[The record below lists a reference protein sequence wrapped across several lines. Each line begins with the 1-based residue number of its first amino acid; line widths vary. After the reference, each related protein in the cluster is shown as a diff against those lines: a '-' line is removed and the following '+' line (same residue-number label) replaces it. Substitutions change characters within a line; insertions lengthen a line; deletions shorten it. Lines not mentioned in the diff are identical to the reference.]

1 VHTASDITHFL
12 MPLMIVMCFGDRF
25 NRPLMRDD

>member
-12 MPLMIVMCFGDRF
+12 MPPMIVMYFVDIF
-25 NRPLMRDD
+25 NRPLTKDD